1 MRVEAKEPRIPGQAK
16 VKDTGINARHR
27 HSQIRLRI
35 GLWNQE
41 VGQNGRK
48 LPALQGGERLKKTL
62 ANQAAVLLADEA
74 RFEEDLCSD
83 SLALVEIAMAIEDHF
98 NLSIPDERW
107 DQVKTVGDLYEM
119 LAELLQ
125 ERRR

>member
-1 MRVEAKEPRIPGQAK
+1 MNKVLCEADTRAVEGILVRELGVEAAQ
-16 VKDTGINARHR
+16 
-27 HSQIRLRI
+27 L
-35 GLWNQE
+35 
-41 VGQNGRK
+41 
-48 LPALQGGERLKKTL
+48 TL
-62 ANQAAVLLADEA
+62 EA

-83 SLALVEIAMAIEDHF
+83 SLALVEITMAIEDHF